1 MLINDLFLILRDLC
15 KCNLTRSDLSNTS
28 VKCKDDSSVRAFINT
43 TLTYSS
49 DTGDEIA
56 RTIAQ
61 KLYAE
66 TLVSSNGLK
75 IGDNIL
81 IETVIFVNDSIQ
93 SPQNSPGKSLPT
105 IGVAIG
111 SFTGGAVLA
120 VICLGIIFISYCVR
134 YVLVVR
140 ILKKYNI
147 AGWSTNFTNCLGFFV
162 LFFLNSWEN
171 A

>member
-1 MLINDLFLILRDLC
+1 M
-15 KCNLTRSDLSNTS
+15 
-28 VKCKDDSSVRAFINT
+28 KCKDDSSERAFINT

-56 RTIAQ
+56 STIAQ

-66 TLVSSNGLK
+66 TGVSSNGLK

-81 IETVIFVNDSIQ
+81 IETVIFGNDSIQ

-105 IGVAIG
+105 IGVA
-111 SFTGGAVLA
+111 VLA

-134 YVLVVR
+134 YVLIACYTCKDTQKNITLQGGPPIHQ
-140 ILKKYNI
+140 IL
-147 AGWSTNFTNCLGFFV
+147 GGFCFV
-162 LFFLNSWEN
+162 FPK
-171 A
+171 